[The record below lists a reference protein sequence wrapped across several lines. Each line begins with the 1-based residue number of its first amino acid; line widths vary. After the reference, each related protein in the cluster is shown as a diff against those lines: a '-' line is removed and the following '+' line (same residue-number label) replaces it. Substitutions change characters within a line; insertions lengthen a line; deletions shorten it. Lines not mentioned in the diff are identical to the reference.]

1 VRYLILAL
9 SSPGFQAFFATKSSL
24 WLLMLFLFWF
34 AVLVFIKIAVGL
46 GLVRYAGKQS
56 AQFPFFLELDGDGM
70 LCGAP

>member
-1 VRYLILAL
+1 VSVRYLILAL

-46 GLVRYAGKQS
+46 GLVRYAG
-56 AQFPFFLELDGDGM
+56 
-70 LCGAP
+70 